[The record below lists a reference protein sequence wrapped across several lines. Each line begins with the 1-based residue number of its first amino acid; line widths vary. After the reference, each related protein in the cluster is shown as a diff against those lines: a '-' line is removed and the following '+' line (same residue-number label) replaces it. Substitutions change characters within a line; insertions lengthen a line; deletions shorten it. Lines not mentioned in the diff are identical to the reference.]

1 MNLSNEVEKQG
12 LLIELESI
20 QSRGITIFIDGIPSS
35 PLTVTDALYVNDS
48 DSFMRDYVM
57 DEKGE
62 WKELRFDRVKDR

>member
-35 PLTVTDALYVNDS
+35 PLTVTDALYINDS